1 MVWSCVSLWHTS
13 VCHYISGWYQGR
25 SASERQGLADQCD
38 WHSEAMVAML
48 ITVVDCTG
56 GYTWRVII
64 REISKFLSQDTGW
77 LLPGYLYSRYK
88 LGAYMAEG
96 WWQGLI
102 VEVAELQPKW
112 INTQ

>member
-1 MVWSCVSLWHTS
+1 MAWSCVSRWHTS
-13 VCHYISGWYQGR
+13 VDGTRDGVQVKGN
-25 SASERQGLADQCD
+25 ALADQCD

-77 LLPGYLYSRYK
+77 LLSGYLYSRYK
-88 LGAYMAEG
+88 LGAYTAEG

-102 VEVAELQPKW
+102 VEVAELQPKL